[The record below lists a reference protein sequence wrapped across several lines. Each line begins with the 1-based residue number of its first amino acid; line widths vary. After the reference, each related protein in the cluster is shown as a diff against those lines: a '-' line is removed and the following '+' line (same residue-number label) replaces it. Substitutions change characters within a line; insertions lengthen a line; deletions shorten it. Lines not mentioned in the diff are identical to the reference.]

1 MPLKVL
7 LVINSLGTGGA
18 ERSLAELLPY
28 LRQAG
33 IGVTV
38 ACLRHPKESAHG
50 VHKAVEAHGVGVEV
64 LPAAGFAGRALALR
78 RVIRRE
84 APDLV
89 HTSLYMAD
97 QLGRLA
103 ALGTGVPVMSSLV
116 NVSYGSTRSRLD
128 PNLSPW
134 KMGLVQAA
142 DAVTAR
148 LLTARFHAITKTA
161 KAHAVEQLG
170 IAPERVTVV
179 ERGRSRARFGEP
191 TPERRQRA
199 RQALGLAD
207 EDEVVLSV
215 GRHYFQKGQ
224 RYLLEAGRLVA
235 RRRPRLRLLLAGIEG
250 PMTPELEALAEEAP
264 LRGGRVRFLG
274 YREDVPDL
282 LCAADVFAFPSLF
295 EGLGGAMIEA
305 MAMGVP
311 VVASDIAP
319 LREVSEGGSGAL
331 LVEPRSAGALAEGVE
346 RLLGDRAGALALGGR
361 GREIF
366 ERRFR
371 LEQVAER
378 MVALYYDVARG
389 GETASRSVS
398 SDAAFAQLPS
408 KDVPRSV
415 TS

>member
-1 MPLKVL
+1 MSLNVL
-7 LVINSLGTGGA
+7 VVINSLGTGGS
-18 ERSLAELLPY
+18 ERSLAELFPY
-28 LRQAG
+28 FRQAG

-116 NVSYGSTRSRLD
+116 SMPYDASRVHWD
-128 PNLSPW
+128 PNVTPW
-134 KMGLVQAA
+134 KAHVLQAV
-142 DAVTAR
+142 DAV
-148 LLTARFHAITKTA
+148 LARFTAHFHAVSESVKD
-161 KAHAVEQLG
+161 HAVEQLG

-295 EGLGGAMIEA
+295 EGIGGAMIEA

-389 GETASRSVS
+389 EEAEASPAAVPPLS
-398 SDAAFAQLPS
+398 SAAPVA
-408 KDVPRSV
+408 
-415 TS
+415 